1 MYAEPSPMA
10 LLRWGS
16 DDQTSD
22 DGEAM
27 FCADLNGTSRKESDC
42 ENTLRCFTEWFAGGE
57 RSRMLKRKEEV
68 LGKFHSRVMDLR
80 KAACTSVPR

>member
-22 DGEAM
+22 DGEAL

-57 RSRMLKRKEEV
+57 AVADVEKEGRSSWEI
-68 LGKFHSRVMDLR
+68 
-80 KAACTSVPR
+80 PQ